1 MDILSALFQQQTR
14 SFGTESMLLVPSVV
28 IAEKHTDALEIT
40 EHPVEIGAAVSDH
53 AYKKP
58 SEITMELG
66 FAGGGSLLDFV
77 DTSKIGL
84 SMGLSPK
91 ETYQKILDL
100 QELREPFNV
109 ITGKR
114 TYENMLIK
122 AIEVTTDRH
131 SENVL
136 LCTLT
141 LREVIITSTQKV
153 QVAQKE
159 VMKTGVSTS
168 AVENSG
174 TKTLKPVNESVLSEI
189 KEGAVNA
196 FKSYIKGGANGS

>member
-1 MDILSALFQQQTR
+1 MDILSAIFQQQTR

-141 LREVIITSTQKV
+141 LREVIISSTQVV
-153 QVAQKE
+153 QVAEKE
-159 VMKTGVSTS
+159 SMKTGVSTS

-174 TKTLKPVNESVLSEI
+174 TKAPQPVNESVLSETKGFFI
-189 KEGAVNA
+189 DA
-196 FKSYIKGGANGS
+196 FKSYVKGGG

>member
-1 MDILSALFQQQTR
+1 MGCLVANAGLYPGGTSPACCAAIAGSHSVQQTTNITVH
-14 SFGTESMLLVPSVV
+14 G
-28 IAEKHTDALEIT
+28 ATDAKAT
-40 EHPVEIGAAVSDH
+40 A
-53 AYKKP
+53 
-58 SEITMELG
+58 MELG
-66 FAGGGSLLDFV
+66 FAGGGSLLDFI

-153 QVAQKE
+153 QVAEKE

-174 TKTLKPVNESVLSEI
+174 TKAMQPVNESILSQAKGVFI
-189 KEGAVNA
+189 DA
-196 FKSYIKGGANGS
+196 FKSYIKGGS

>member
-1 MDILSALFQQQTR
+1 MDILSAIFQQQTR

-141 LREVIITSTQKV
+141 LREVIISSTQVV
-153 QVAQKE
+153 QVAEKE
-159 VMKTGVSTS
+159 SMKTGVSTS

-174 TKTLKPVNESVLSEI
+174 TKSPKPVNESILSEI

-196 FKSYIKGGANGS
+196 FRSYIKGGG

>member
-1 MDILSALFQQQTR
+1 MDILSAIFQQQTR

-100 QELREPFNV
+100 QELREPFKV

-141 LREVIITSTQKV
+141 LREVIISSTQVV
-153 QVAQKE
+153 QVAEKE
-159 VMKTGVSTS
+159 SMKTGVSTS

-174 TKTLKPVNESVLSEI
+174 TKAQKPVNESILSQT
-189 KEGAVNA
+189 KGAFIGA
-196 FKSYIKGGANGS
+196 FKSYVGGG

>member
-40 EHPVEIGAAVSDH
+40 EHPVEIGAAVCDH

-196 FKSYIKGGANGS
+196 FKSYIKGGG

>member
-1 MDILSALFQQQTR
+1 MDILSAIFQQQTR

-28 IAEKHTDALEIT
+28 ISEKHTDALEIT

-91 ETYQKILDL
+91 ETYRKILDL
-100 QELREPFNV
+100 QELREPFKV

-153 QVAQKE
+153 QVAEKE

-174 TKTLKPVNESVLSEI
+174 TKAPQPVNESVLSEI

-196 FKSYIKGGANGS
+196 FRSYIKGGG

>member
-1 MDILSALFQQQTR
+1 MDILSAIFQQQTR
-14 SFGTESMLLVPSVV
+14 KFGTESMLLVPSVV
-28 IAEKHTDALEIT
+28 ISEKHTDALEIT

-100 QELREPFNV
+100 QELREPFKV

-122 AIEVTTDRH
+122 AIEVTTDRL

-153 QVAQKE
+153 QVAEKE

-174 TKTLKPVNESVLSEI
+174 TKAPQPVNESVLSEI

-196 FKSYIKGGANGS
+196 FRSYIKGGG

>member
-1 MDILSALFQQQTR
+1 MDILSAIFQQQTR

-141 LREVIITSTQKV
+141 LREVIISSTQVV
-153 QVAQKE
+153 QVAEKE
-159 VMKTGVSTS
+159 SMKTGVSTS

-174 TKTLKPVNESVLSEI
+174 TKATQPVNESILSQA
-189 KEGAVNA
+189 KGAFIGA
-196 FKSYIKGGANGS
+196 FKSYVGGG

>member
-1 MDILSALFQQQTR
+1 MDILSAIFQQQTR

-28 IAEKHTDALEIT
+28 ISEKHTDALEIT

-100 QELREPFNV
+100 QELREPFKV

-122 AIEVTTDRH
+122 AIEVTTDRL

-153 QVAQKE
+153 QVAEKE
-159 VMKTGVSTS
+159 VMKTGVNTS

-174 TKTLKPVNESVLSEI
+174 TKTLKPVNESALSEI

-196 FKSYIKGGANGS
+196 FRSYIKGGG

>member
-1 MDILSALFQQQTR
+1 MDILSAIFQQQTR
-14 SFGTESMLLVPSVV
+14 KFGTESMLLVPSVV

-58 SEITMELG
+58 AEITMELG

-196 FKSYIKGGANGS
+196 FRSYIKGGG

>member
-1 MDILSALFQQQTR
+1 MDILSAIFQQQTR

-58 SEITMELG
+58 AEIAMELG

-100 QELREPFNV
+100 QELREPFKV

-122 AIEVTTDRH
+122 AIEVTTDQH

-141 LREVIITSTQKV
+141 LREVIISSTQVV
-153 QVAQKE
+153 QVAEKE
-159 VMKTGVSTS
+159 SMKTGVSTS

-174 TKTLKPVNESVLSEI
+174 TKAPKPVNESVLSEI

-196 FKSYIKGGANGS
+196 FRSYIGGG

>member
-1 MDILSALFQQQTR
+1 MDILSAIFQQQTR
-14 SFGTESMLLVPSVV
+14 SFGTESLLLVPSVV
-28 IAEKHTDALEIT
+28 ISEKHTDALEIT

-100 QELREPFNV
+100 QALREPFNV

-122 AIEVTTDRH
+122 AIEVTTDRL

-141 LREVIITSTQKV
+141 LREMIISSTQTA
-153 QVAQKE
+153 QVAEKE
-159 VMKTGVSTS
+159 AMKTGVNTS
-168 AVENSG
+168 SVENAG
-174 TKTLKPVNESVLSEI
+174 VKATQPVNGSVLSQA
-189 KEGAVNA
+189 KGFFVDA
-196 FKSYIKGGANGS
+196 FKSYVKGGG

>member
-1 MDILSALFQQQTR
+1 MDILSAIFQQQTR

-84 SMGLSPK
+84 NMGLSPK

-100 QELREPFNV
+100 QELREPFKV

-141 LREVIITSTQKV
+141 LREVIISSTQVV
-153 QVAQKE
+153 QVAEKE
-159 VMKTGVSTS
+159 SMKTGVSTS

-174 TKTLKPVNESVLSEI
+174 TKAPKPINESVLSEI
-189 KEGAVNA
+189 KESAVNA
-196 FKSYIKGGANGS
+196 FKSYVKGGG